1 MYLFVTDIVDKT
13 AGFVARNGP
22 EFESRIHQNEQNNPK
37 FNFLN
42 QGDPYHAYYRH
53 RVKELQENSSSVTPA
68 VAAAA
73 QKSTK
78 QRELLSEPPVTVRDP
93 PPPLQFSSEPPTL
106 SALDLDVV
114 KLTAQFVAVHGH
126 AFLSSLMSNERKNPL
141 FDFTRPQHG
150 LFR

>member
-1 MYLFVTDIVDKT
+1 MYSFVTDIVDKT

-93 PPPLQFSSEPPTL
+93 PPPFQFSSEPPTL